1 MTRAH
6 GSRGTVVRMSTDSA
20 LRRARDYVDASIFP
34 EAPSPPHL
42 SWRRTLVCAGLALLA
57 VAVQMIRMWSSVPLD
72 SIWAEDGST
81 WIADATT
88 RGVTDALTTTY
99 NGYLQTVSRLVA
111 EPIATLPPETFAPAM
126 ATSGAAIVTGCA
138 FVVWR
143 ASSGHISSPYLRGA
157 LATLVVLLPVV
168 GFETLDNVTNSIWFL
183 LFASFWLLLWR
194 PSTFA
199 RAAGGAAVI
208 FLTVLSNAGMFVF
221 APLWVLRLFAVR
233 DSRDG
238 VIVMSY
244 AAGSAIQLAFSWD
257 APIRGEGDVT
267 LSPRAAEA
275 LMPHWDWSLVP
286 AYAQRVIGGAFT
298 GQDVTGYL
306 WKSLGTGLEIA
317 LFAALIGLAVFAL
330 ATNWRRGLVVILF
343 LGASCALFLISGY
356 ERWLFIGQQLRW
368 PHGTYNSD
376 HAHYMVA
383 PTLLLLSGLFVQL
396 DSRPRIASAVAW
408 ARVQASVV
416 AFVFATA
423 LVSFSVGDSRYRGK
437 PTWSESL
444 DNARASCRA
453 TPAAEAEVPVSPEAF
468 AFNLPIACSELIDSP
483 PSGP

>member
-1 MTRAH
+1 MGNDARPTGH
-6 GSRGTVVRMSTDSA
+6 GVVRMSTDSV
-20 LRRARDYVDASIFP
+20 LRRTRRYVDESIFP
-34 EAPSPPHL
+34 EAPPPPRI
-42 SWRRTLVCAGLALLA
+42 SWRRALVCAGLALLA
-57 VAVQMIRMWSSVPLD
+57 VAVQMIRMWSSVPLN

-81 WIADATT
+81 WIADAMT

-111 EPIATLPPETFAPAM
+111 EPIAALPPEIFAPAM
-126 ATSGAAIVTGCA
+126 AISGAAIVTGCA
-138 FVVWR
+138 FLVWR
-143 ASSGHISSPYLRGA
+143 ASSGHISSPFLRAG
-157 LATLVVLLPVV
+157 LAALVVLLPVV

-221 APLWVLRLFAVR
+221 APIWLLRLLAVR

-238 VIVMSY
+238 VIVISY
-244 AAGSAIQLAFSWD
+244 AAGSAIQLAYSWD

-267 LSPRAAEA
+267 LSPKAAEA

-298 GQDVTGYL
+298 GQDVTGHL

-317 LFAALIGLAVFAL
+317 LFAALLALAVFAL
-330 ATNWRRGLVVILF
+330 ATNWRRGIVVILF
-343 LGASCALFLISGY
+343 LGASCAMFLVSGY
-356 ERWLFIGQQLRW
+356 ERWVFIGQTFQW
-368 PHGTYNSD
+368 PHGSYNSAQ
-376 HAHYMVA
+376 AHYMVT
-383 PTLLLLSGLFVQL
+383 PTLLLLSALFVQL
-396 DSRPRIASAVAW
+396 DSRPSFASAMAW
-408 ARVQASVV
+408 SRVQTGVV

-423 LVSFSVGDSRYRGK
+423 LVSFSVGDARFRGK

-444 DNARASCRA
+444 DDARTSCRA
-453 TPAAEAEVPVSPEAF
+453 TPGAEAKIPVSF
-468 AFNLPIACSELIDSP
+468 LFNLPIACRELIDSRP
-483 PSGP
+483 